1 MKDLSKLWGYRM
13 NEILIT
19 GSSGFVGRYLLNEIA
34 QSHEVIACVRKK
46 SNLLP
51 SSVQQIIINNFFD
64 ITIPQDLDVVVHLA
78 AVAHNKNNDID
89 EFKKINVD
97 GTLELARKALQAN
110 VKRFIFM
117 SSIGVNGNST
127 HGKAFTE
134 QDTPNPINE
143 YTISKYQA
151 EVALEELFKDT
162 KTDLVIIRPPLI
174 YAHDAP
180 GNFSKLL
187 MLIKL
192 GQFLPFGCTHNQRS
206 FIAIENLVSFIT
218 ACIYHDTKINE
229 TFLIAD
235 DEVISTKQ
243 LIQCLSSGMG
253 KSMIL
258 LPVPTKLLS
267 TLADVTGK
275 VSIFEQLYGNLEI
288 DNRKAKKFFN
298 WDPPKNSLNA
308 LKEVGN
314 LYRNN
319 KK

>member
-1 MKDLSKLWGYRM
+1 MGIYIYSCAVDSNKVSQVYNSKDETLLTQAIKENWFSDNFEEYSQEQALNDIILGKPYKDNVNHVYGYAVITLCHVLGQNLPYSQDIKL
-13 NEILIT
+13 
-19 GSSGFVGRYLLNEIA
+19 GFETD
-34 QSHEVIACVRKK
+34 
-46 SNLLP
+46 
-51 SSVQQIIINNFFD
+51 IINQILAEEFNLKNTQVELLLMPDNDDFSF
-64 ITIPQDLDVVVHLA
+64 IPPPVDFPLIAVHRQKELQHLA
-78 AVAHNKNNDID
+78 KLFEN
-89 EFKKINVD
+89 
-97 GTLELARKALQAN
+97 T
-110 VKRFIFM
+110 
-117 SSIGVNGNST
+117 SI
-127 HGKAFTE
+127 
-134 QDTPNPINE
+134 
-143 YTISKYQA
+143 
-151 EVALEELFKDT
+151 
-162 KTDLVIIRPPLI
+162 DLVIIRPPLI

-206 FIAIENLVSFIT
+206 FIVIENLVSFIT

-275 VSIFEQLYGNLEI
+275 VSIFEQLYGNLQI

-298 WDPPKNSLNA
+298 WHPPKHSLNA

>member
-1 MKDLSKLWGYRM
+1 MMK
-13 NEILIT
+13 ILVT
-19 GSSGFVGRYLLNEIA
+19 GASGFVGRYLVNHL
-34 QSHEVIACVRKK
+34 SKTDEVIACVRKK

-51 SSVQQIIINNFFD
+51 SSVQQIVSNNFFD
-64 ITIPQDLDVVVHLA
+64 IAIPKDTDVIVHLA
-78 AVAHNKNNDID
+78 GIAHNKNNSVG

-97 GTLELARKALQAN
+97 GTLELASKALEAN
-110 VKRFIFM
+110 IKRFIFI

-134 QDTPNPINE
+134 QDTPNPTND
-143 YTISKYQA
+143 YTKSKYEA
-151 EVALEELFKDT
+151 EKALAKLFENT
-162 KTDLVIIRPPLI
+162 HTDLVIIRPPLI

-218 ACIYHDTKINE
+218 ASIYHDTKIKE

-243 LIQCLSSGMG
+243 LIQCVSSGMG

-298 WDPPKNSLNA
+298 WHPPKHSLNA

>member
-1 MKDLSKLWGYRM
+1 MTK
-13 NEILIT
+13 ILVT
-19 GSSGFVGRYLLNEIA
+19 GASGFVGRYLVNNL
-34 QSHEVIACVRKK
+34 SKTDEVIACVRKK

-51 SSVQQIIINNFFD
+51 SSVQQTVSSSFFD
-64 ITIPQDLDVVVHLA
+64 LAIPKDTDVIVHLA
-78 AVAHNKNNDID
+78 GIAHNKNNSVD

-97 GTLELARKALQAN
+97 GTLELARKALEAN
-110 VKRFIFM
+110 IKRFIFI

-134 QDTPNPINE
+134 QDTPNPTND
-143 YTISKYQA
+143 YTKSKYEA
-151 EVALEELFKDT
+151 EKALAKLFENT
-162 KTDLVIIRPPLI
+162 NIDLVIIRPPLI

-206 FIAIENLVSFIT
+206 FIVIENLVSFIT

-267 TLADVTGK
+267 MLADATGK
-275 VSIFEQLYGNLEI
+275 VGIFEQLYGNLQI
-288 DNRKAKKFFN
+288 DNGKAKKFFN
-298 WDPPKNSLNA
+298 WHPPKHSLNA

>member
-1 MKDLSKLWGYRM
+1 MMK
-13 NEILIT
+13 ILVT
-19 GSSGFVGRYLLNEIA
+19 GATGFVGRYLVNDL
-34 QSHEVIACVRKK
+34 SKTDEVIACVRKK

-51 SSVQQIIINNFFD
+51 SSVQQIVGNNFFD
-64 ITIPQDLDVVVHLA
+64 IALPKDTDVIVHLA
-78 AVAHNKNNDID
+78 GIAHNKNNSVD

-97 GTLELARKALQAN
+97 GTLELARKALEAN
-110 VKRFIFM
+110 IKRFIFI

-127 HGKAFTE
+127 HRKAFNE
-134 QDTPNPINE
+134 QDTPNPTND
-143 YTISKYQA
+143 YTKSKYEA
-151 EVALEELFKDT
+151 EKALAKLFENT
-162 KTDLVIIRPPLI
+162 NIDLVIIRPPLI

-218 ACIYHDTKINE
+218 TCIYHDTKINE

-267 TLADVTGK
+267 MLADATGK
-275 VSIFEQLYGNLEI
+275 VGIFEQLYGNLQI
-288 DNRKAKKFFN
+288 DNDKAKKIF
-298 WDPPKNSLNA
+298 W
-308 LKEVGN
+308 
-314 LYRNN
+314 
-319 KK
+319 

>member
-1 MKDLSKLWGYRM
+1 MMK
-13 NEILIT
+13 ILVT
-19 GSSGFVGRYLLNEIA
+19 GATGFVGRYLINHL
-34 QSHEVIACVRKK
+34 SKTDEVIACVRKK

-64 ITIPQDLDVVVHLA
+64 ITIPQDVDVVVHLA
-78 AVAHNKNNDID
+78 AVAHNKNNDMD

-97 GTLELARKALQAN
+97 GTLELARKALEAN
-110 VKRFIFM
+110 IKRFIFI

-127 HGKAFTE
+127 YGKAFTE
-134 QDTPNPINE
+134 QDTPNPTND
-143 YTISKYQA
+143 YTKSKYEA
-151 EVALEELFKDT
+151 EKALAKLFENT
-162 KTDLVIIRPPLI
+162 HIDLVIIRPPLI

-267 TLADVTGK
+267 MLADATGK
-275 VSIFEQLYGNLEI
+275 VGIFEQLYGNLQI
-288 DNRKAKKFFN
+288 DNGKAKKFFN
-298 WDPPKNSLNA
+298 WHPPKNSLNA

>member
-1 MKDLSKLWGYRM
+1 MK
-13 NEILIT
+13 ILVT
-19 GSSGFVGRYLLNEIA
+19 GASGFVGRYLLNEIA
-34 QSHEVIACVRKK
+34 QSHEVIAYVRKK

-51 SSVQQIIINNFFD
+51 SSVQQIVSNNFFD
-64 ITIPQDLDVVVHLA
+64 IAIPKDTDVIVHLA
-78 AVAHNKNNDID
+78 GIAHNKNNSVD

-97 GTLELARKALQAN
+97 GTLELARKALQTN

-117 SSIGVNGNST
+117 SSIGVNGNGT
-127 HGKAFTE
+127 DGKAFTE

-243 LIQCLSSGMG
+243 LIQCVSSGMG

-267 TLADVTGK
+267 TLADATGK
-275 VSIFEQLYGNLEI
+275 VGIFEQLYGNLEI

-298 WDPPKNSLNA
+298 WHPPKHSLNA
-308 LKEVGN
+308 LNEVGN

>member
-1 MKDLSKLWGYRM
+1 MMK
-13 NEILIT
+13 ILVT
-19 GSSGFVGRYLLNEIA
+19 GATGFVGRYLVNDLSKTDEA
-34 QSHEVIACVRKK
+34 IACVRKK
-46 SNLLP
+46 SSLLP
-51 SSVQQIIINNFFD
+51 SSVQQIVSNNFFD
-64 ITIPQDLDVVVHLA
+64 IAIPKDTDVIVHLA
-78 AVAHNKNNDID
+78 GIAHNKNNSVD

-97 GTLELARKALQAN
+97 GTLELASKALQAN

-117 SSIGVNGNST
+117 SSIGVNGNIT

-134 QDTPNPINE
+134 QDTPNPIND

-206 FIAIENLVSFIT
+206 FISIENLVSFIT

-298 WDPPKNSLNA
+298 WHPPKNSLNA
-308 LKEVGN
+308 LSEVGN

>member
-1 MKDLSKLWGYRM
+1 MMK
-13 NEILIT
+13 ILVT
-19 GSSGFVGRYLLNEIA
+19 GATGFVGRYLVNDL
-34 QSHEVIACVRKK
+34 SKTDEVIACVRKK
-46 SNLLP
+46 SSLLP
-51 SSVQQIIINNFFD
+51 SSVQQIVSNNFFD
-64 ITIPQDLDVVVHLA
+64 IAIPKDTDVIVHLA
-78 AVAHNKNNDID
+78 GIAHNKNNSVD

-97 GTLELARKALQAN
+97 GTLELARKALQTN

-127 HGKAFTE
+127 HGRAFTE
-134 QDTPNPINE
+134 QDTPNPTND
-143 YTISKYQA
+143 YTKSKYEA
-151 EVALEELFKDT
+151 EKALAKLFENT
-162 KTDLVIIRPPLI
+162 HIDLIVIRPPLI

-243 LIQCLSSGMG
+243 LIQCVSSGMG

-275 VSIFEQLYGNLEI
+275 VGIFEQLYGNLQI

-298 WDPPKNSLNA
+298 WHPPKHSLNA

>member
-1 MKDLSKLWGYRM
+1 MMK
-13 NEILIT
+13 ILVT
-19 GSSGFVGRYLLNEIA
+19 GASGFVGRYLVNDL
-34 QSHEVIACVRKK
+34 SKTDEVIACVRKK
-46 SNLLP
+46 SSFLP
-51 SSVQQIIINNFFD
+51 SSVQQIIDNNFFD
-64 ITIPQDLDVVVHLA
+64 ITIPQDVDVIVHLA
-78 AVAHNKNNDID
+78 GVAHNKNNDMD

-97 GTLELARKALQAN
+97 GTLELASKALQAN

-127 HGKAFTE
+127 HGRAFTE
-134 QDTPNPINE
+134 QDTPNPIND

-151 EVALEELFKDT
+151 EVALKELFKDT

-243 LIQCLSSGMG
+243 LIQSVSSGMG

-275 VSIFEQLYGNLEI
+275 VGIFEQLYGNLQI
-288 DNRKAKKFFN
+288 DNHKAKKFFN
-298 WDPPKNSLNA
+298 WHPPKHSLNA
-308 LKEVGN
+308 LNEVGN

>member
-1 MKDLSKLWGYRM
+1 MMK
-13 NEILIT
+13 ILVT
-19 GSSGFVGRYLLNEIA
+19 GASGFVGRYLVNDL
-34 QSHEVIACVRKK
+34 SRTDEVIACVRQK
-46 SNLLP
+46 SNHMP
-51 SSVQQIIINNFFD
+51 SSVQQTVSSSFFD
-64 ITIPQDLDVVVHLA
+64 LAIPKDTDVIVHLA
-78 AVAHNKNNDID
+78 GIAHNKNNSVD

-97 GTLELARKALQAN
+97 GTLELARKALESN
-110 VKRFIFM
+110 IKRFIFM

-134 QDTPNPINE
+134 QDTPNPTND
-143 YTISKYQA
+143 YTKSKYEA
-151 EVALEELFKDT
+151 EKALAKLFENT
-162 KTDLVIIRPPLI
+162 NIDLVIIRPPLI

-243 LIQCLSSGMG
+243 LIQCVSSGMG

-267 TLADVTGK
+267 MLADATGK

-298 WDPPKNSLNA
+298 WHPPKHSLNA

>member
-1 MKDLSKLWGYRM
+1 MMK
-13 NEILIT
+13 ILVT
-19 GSSGFVGRYLLNEIA
+19 GASGFVGRYLINHL
-34 QSHEVIACVRKK
+34 SKTDEVIACVRKK

-51 SSVQQIIINNFFD
+51 SSVQQIVSNNFFD
-64 ITIPQDLDVVVHLA
+64 IAIPKDTDVIVHLA
-78 AVAHNKNNDID
+78 GIAHNKNNSVD

-97 GTLELARKALQAN
+97 GTLELARKALEAN
-110 VKRFIFM
+110 IKRFIFI

-134 QDTPNPINE
+134 QDTPNPTND
-143 YTISKYQA
+143 YTKSKYEA
-151 EVALEELFKDT
+151 EKALAKLFENT
-162 KTDLVIIRPPLI
+162 HIDLVIIRPPLI

-218 ACIYHDTKINE
+218 TCIYHDTKINE

-243 LIQCLSSGMG
+243 LIQCVSSGMG

-275 VSIFEQLYGNLEI
+275 VGIFEQLYGNLQI

-298 WDPPKNSLNA
+298 WHPPKHSLNA

-319 KK
+319 EK

>member
-1 MKDLSKLWGYRM
+1 MMK
-13 NEILIT
+13 ILVT
-19 GSSGFVGRYLLNEIA
+19 GASGFVGRYLVNDL
-34 QSHEVIACVRKK
+34 SKTDEVIACVRKK
-46 SNLLP
+46 SSLLP
-51 SSVQQIIINNFFD
+51 SSVQQIVSNNFFD
-64 ITIPQDLDVVVHLA
+64 IALPKDTDVIVHLA
-78 AVAHNKNNDID
+78 GIAHNKNNSVD

-97 GTLELARKALQAN
+97 GTLELARKALEAN
-110 VKRFIFM
+110 IKRFIFI

-134 QDTPNPINE
+134 QDTPNPTND
-143 YTISKYQA
+143 YTKSKYEA
-151 EVALEELFKDT
+151 EKALAKLFENT
-162 KTDLVIIRPPLI
+162 HIDLVIIRPPLI

-298 WDPPKNSLNA
+298 WHPPKNSLNA

>member
-1 MKDLSKLWGYRM
+1 MK
-13 NEILIT
+13 ILVT
-19 GSSGFVGRYLLNEIA
+19 GASGFVGRYLLNEIA

-64 ITIPQDLDVVVHLA
+64 IAIPKDTDVIVHLA
-78 AVAHNKNNDID
+78 GIAHNKNTSVD

-97 GTLELARKALQAN
+97 GTLELARKALEAN
-110 VKRFIFM
+110 IKRFIFI

-134 QDTPNPINE
+134 QDTPNPTND
-143 YTISKYQA
+143 YTKSKYEA
-151 EVALEELFKDT
+151 EKALAKLFENT
-162 KTDLVIIRPPLI
+162 HIDLVIIRPPLI

-298 WDPPKNSLNA
+298 WHPPKHSLNA
-308 LKEVGN
+308 LSEVGN

>member
-1 MKDLSKLWGYRM
+1 MMK
-13 NEILIT
+13 ILVT
-19 GSSGFVGRYLLNEIA
+19 GASGFVGRYLINHL
-34 QSHEVIACVRKK
+34 SKTDEVIACVRKK

-51 SSVQQIIINNFFD
+51 SSVQQIVSNNFFD
-64 ITIPQDLDVVVHLA
+64 IAIPKDTDVIVHLA
-78 AVAHNKNNDID
+78 GIAHNKNNSVG

-97 GTLELARKALQAN
+97 GTLELARKALEAN
-110 VKRFIFM
+110 IKRFIFI

-134 QDTPNPINE
+134 QDTPNPTND
-143 YTISKYQA
+143 YTKSKYEA
-151 EVALEELFKDT
+151 EKALAKLFENT
-162 KTDLVIIRPPLI
+162 HIDLVIIRPPLI

-275 VSIFEQLYGNLEI
+275 VSIFEQLYGNLQI

-298 WDPPKNSLNA
+298 WHPPKHSLNA
-308 LKEVGN
+308 LSEVGN

>member
-1 MKDLSKLWGYRM
+1 MMK
-13 NEILIT
+13 ILVT
-19 GSSGFVGRYLLNEIA
+19 GASGFVGRYLVNDL
-34 QSHEVIACVRKK
+34 SKTDEVIACVREK
-46 SNLLP
+46 SSLLP
-51 SSVQQIIINNFFD
+51 SSVQQIVSNNFFD
-64 ITIPQDLDVVVHLA
+64 IAIPKDTDVIVHLA
-78 AVAHNKNNDID
+78 GIAHNKNNSVD

-97 GTLELARKALQAN
+97 GTLELARKALEAN
-110 VKRFIFM
+110 IKRFIFM
-117 SSIGVNGNST
+117 SSVGVNGNST

-174 YAHDAP
+174 YAPDAP

-218 ACIYHDTKINE
+218 ACIYHDNKINE

-243 LIQCLSSGMG
+243 LIQCVSSGMG

-267 TLADVTGK
+267 ILADATGK
-275 VSIFEQLYGNLEI
+275 VGIFEQLYGNLQI

-298 WDPPKNSLNA
+298 WHPPKHSLNA
-308 LKEVGN
+308 LNEVGN

>member
-1 MKDLSKLWGYRM
+1 MMK
-13 NEILIT
+13 ILVT
-19 GSSGFVGRYLLNEIA
+19 GATGFVGRYLVNDL
-34 QSHEVIACVRKK
+34 SRTDEVIACVRKK

-51 SSVQQIIINNFFD
+51 SLVQQIVSNNFFD
-64 ITIPQDLDVVVHLA
+64 IAIPKDTDVIVHLA
-78 AVAHNKNNDID
+78 GIAHNKNNSVD

-97 GTLELARKALQAN
+97 GTLELARKALESN
-110 VKRFIFM
+110 IKRFIFI

-243 LIQCLSSGMG
+243 LIQCVSSGMG

-267 TLADVTGK
+267 MLADATGK

-298 WDPPKNSLNA
+298 WHPPKNSLNA

>member
-1 MKDLSKLWGYRM
+1 M
-13 NEILIT
+13 NKILIT
-19 GSSGFVGRYLLNEIA
+19 GATGFVGRYLVNDL
-34 QSHEVIACVRKK
+34 SKTDEVIACVRKK
-46 SNLLP
+46 SSLLP
-51 SSVQQIIINNFFD
+51 SSVQQIVGNNFFD
-64 ITIPQDLDVVVHLA
+64 IAIPKDTDVIVHLA
-78 AVAHNKNNDID
+78 GIAHNKNNSVD
-89 EFKKINVD
+89 EFKIINVD
-97 GTLELARKALQAN
+97 GTLELAHKALQAN
-110 VKRFIFM
+110 VKRFIFI

-134 QDTPNPINE
+134 QDTPNPIND

-192 GQFLPFGCTHNQRS
+192 GQFLPFGCTHNRRS
-206 FIAIENLVSFIT
+206 FISIENLVSFIT

-243 LIQCLSSGMG
+243 LIQCVSSGMG

-267 TLADVTGK
+267 ILADATGK
-275 VSIFEQLYGNLEI
+275 VGIFEQLYGNLQI

-298 WDPPKNSLNA
+298 WHPPKHSLNA
-308 LKEVGN
+308 LNEVGN

-319 KK
+319 EK

>member
-1 MKDLSKLWGYRM
+1 MMK
-13 NEILIT
+13 ILVT
-19 GSSGFVGRYLLNEIA
+19 GASGFVGRYLINDL
-34 QSHEVIACVRKK
+34 SRTDEVIACVREK

-51 SSVQQIIINNFFD
+51 SSVQQTVSSSFFD
-64 ITIPQDLDVVVHLA
+64 LAIPKDTDVIVHLA
-78 AVAHNKNNDID
+78 GIAHNKNNSVD
-89 EFKKINVD
+89 EFKRINVD
-97 GTLELARKALQAN
+97 GTLELARKALESN
-110 VKRFIFM
+110 IKRFIFI

-134 QDTPNPINE
+134 QDTPNPTND
-143 YTISKYQA
+143 YTKSKYEA
-151 EVALEELFKDT
+151 EKALAKLFENT
-162 KTDLVIIRPPLI
+162 NIDLVIIRPPLI

-243 LIQCLSSGMG
+243 LIQCVSSGMG

-267 TLADVTGK
+267 MLADATGK

-298 WDPPKNSLNA
+298 WHPPKHSLNA

>member
-1 MKDLSKLWGYRM
+1 MSVLV
-13 NEILIT
+13 T
-19 GSSGFVGRYLLNEIA
+19 GATGFVGRYLVNDL
-34 QSHEVIACVRKK
+34 SKTDEVIACVREK

-51 SSVQQIIINNFFD
+51 SSVQQIVGNNFFD
-64 ITIPQDLDVVVHLA
+64 IALSKDTDVIVHLA
-78 AVAHNKNNDID
+78 GIAHNKNNSVD

-97 GTLELARKALQAN
+97 GTLELARKALEVN
-110 VKRFIFM
+110 IKRFIFV

-134 QDTPNPINE
+134 QDTPNPTND
-143 YTISKYQA
+143 YTKSKYEA
-151 EVALEELFKDT
+151 EKALAKLFENT
-162 KTDLVIIRPPLI
+162 NIDLVIIRPPLI

-192 GQFLPFGCTHNQRS
+192 GQFLPFGCTNNQRS

-243 LIQCLSSGMG
+243 LIQCVSSGMG

-267 TLADVTGK
+267 MLADATGK

-298 WDPPKNSLNA
+298 WHPPKHSLNA

>member
-1 MKDLSKLWGYRM
+1 MMK
-13 NEILIT
+13 ILVT
-19 GSSGFVGRYLLNEIA
+19 GATGFVGRYLVNDL
-34 QSHEVIACVRKK
+34 SKTDEVIACVRKK
-46 SNLLP
+46 SSLLP
-51 SSVQQIIINNFFD
+51 SSVQQIVSNNFFD
-64 ITIPQDLDVVVHLA
+64 IAIPKDTDVIVHLA
-78 AVAHNKNNDID
+78 GIAHNKNNSVD
-89 EFKKINVD
+89 EFKRINVD
-97 GTLELARKALQAN
+97 GTLELARKALESN
-110 VKRFIFM
+110 IKRFIFI

-127 HGKAFTE
+127 HGKAFIE
-134 QDTPNPINE
+134 QDTPNPTND
-143 YTISKYQA
+143 YTKSKYEA
-151 EVALEELFKDT
+151 EKALAKLFENT
-162 KTDLVIIRPPLI
+162 NIDLVIIRPPLI

-267 TLADVTGK
+267 TLADATGK
-275 VSIFEQLYGNLEI
+275 VGIFEQLYGNLQI

-298 WDPPKNSLNA
+298 WHPPKHSLNA
-308 LKEVGN
+308 LNEVGN

>member
-1 MKDLSKLWGYRM
+1 MSVLV
-13 NEILIT
+13 T
-19 GSSGFVGRYLLNEIA
+19 GATGFVGRYLVNDL
-34 QSHEVIACVRKK
+34 SKTDEVIACVREK

-51 SSVQQIIINNFFD
+51 SSVQQIVSNNFFD
-64 ITIPQDLDVVVHLA
+64 IAIPKDTDVIVHLA
-78 AVAHNKNNDID
+78 GIAHNKNNSVD

-97 GTLELARKALQAN
+97 GTLELARKALQTN

-134 QDTPNPINE
+134 QDTPNPIND

-206 FIAIENLVSFIT
+206 FISIENLVSFIT

-267 TLADVTGK
+267 TLADATGK
-275 VSIFEQLYGNLEI
+275 VGIFEQLYGNLEI

-298 WDPPKNSLNA
+298 WHPPKNSLNA

-314 LYRNN
+314 LYRDN

>member
-1 MKDLSKLWGYRM
+1 MMK
-13 NEILIT
+13 ILVT
-19 GSSGFVGRYLLNEIA
+19 GATGFVGRYLVNGL
-34 QSHEVIACVRKK
+34 SKTDEVIACVREK

-51 SSVQQIIINNFFD
+51 SSVQQIVGNNFFD
-64 ITIPQDLDVVVHLA
+64 IALSKDTDVIVHLA
-78 AVAHNKNNDID
+78 GIAHNKNNSVD

-97 GTLELARKALQAN
+97 GTLELARKALEAN
-110 VKRFIFM
+110 IKRFIFI

-134 QDTPNPINE
+134 QDTPNPIND

-151 EVALEELFKDT
+151 EVALKELFKDT

-174 YAHDAP
+174 YAPDAP

-243 LIQCLSSGMG
+243 LIQCVSSGMG

-275 VSIFEQLYGNLEI
+275 VGMFEQLYGNLQI

-298 WDPPKNSLNA
+298 WHPPKHSLNA

-319 KK
+319 EK

>member
-1 MKDLSKLWGYRM
+1 MMK
-13 NEILIT
+13 ILVT
-19 GSSGFVGRYLLNEIA
+19 GATGFVGRYLVNDL
-34 QSHEVIACVRKK
+34 SKTDEVIACVREK
-46 SNLLP
+46 SSLLP
-51 SSVQQIIINNFFD
+51 SSVQQIVDNNFFD
-64 ITIPQDLDVVVHLA
+64 IAIPKDTDVIVHLA
-78 AVAHNKNNDID
+78 GIAHNKNNSVD

-97 GTLELARKALQAN
+97 GTLELARKALEAN
-110 VKRFIFM
+110 IKRFIFI

-134 QDTPNPINE
+134 QDTPNPTND
-143 YTISKYQA
+143 YTKSKYEA
-151 EVALEELFKDT
+151 EKALAKLFENT
-162 KTDLVIIRPPLI
+162 NIDLVIIRPPLI

-206 FIAIENLVSFIT
+206 FISIENLVSFIT

-267 TLADVTGK
+267 TLADATGK
-275 VSIFEQLYGNLEI
+275 VGIFEQLYGNLQI

-298 WDPPKNSLNA
+298 WQPPKHSLNA
-308 LKEVGN
+308 LNEVGN

>member
-1 MKDLSKLWGYRM
+1 MSVLV
-13 NEILIT
+13 T
-19 GSSGFVGRYLLNEIA
+19 GATGFVGRYLVNDL
-34 QSHEVIACVRKK
+34 SKTDEVIACVRKK

-51 SSVQQIIINNFFD
+51 SSVQQIVGNNFFD
-64 ITIPQDLDVVVHLA
+64 IALPKDTDVIVHLA
-78 AVAHNKNNDID
+78 GIAHNKNNSVD

-97 GTLELARKALQAN
+97 GTLELARKALEAN
-110 VKRFIFM
+110 IKRFIFI

-134 QDTPNPINE
+134 QDTPNPTND
-143 YTISKYQA
+143 YTKSKYEA
-151 EVALEELFKDT
+151 EKALAKLFENT
-162 KTDLVIIRPPLI
+162 HIDLVIIRPPLI

-206 FIAIENLVSFIT
+206 FIVIENLVSFIT

-298 WDPPKNSLNA
+298 WHPPKNSLNA

>member
-1 MKDLSKLWGYRM
+1 MMK
-13 NEILIT
+13 ILVT
-19 GSSGFVGRYLLNEIA
+19 GATGFVGRYLVNDL
-34 QSHEVIACVRKK
+34 SKTDEVIACVREK
-46 SNLLP
+46 SSLLP
-51 SSVQQIIINNFFD
+51 SPVQQIIINNFFD
-64 ITIPQDLDVVVHLA
+64 ITIPQDVDVVVHLA
-78 AVAHNKNNDID
+78 AVAHNKNNDIE

-97 GTLELARKALQAN
+97 GTLELARKALQTN
-110 VKRFIFM
+110 VKRFIFI

-127 HGKAFTE
+127 YGKAFTE
-134 QDTPNPINE
+134 QDIPNPTND
-143 YTISKYQA
+143 YTKSKYEA
-151 EVALEELFKDT
+151 EKALAKLFENT
-162 KTDLVIIRPPLI
+162 HIDLVIIRPPLI

-243 LIQCLSSGMG
+243 LIQCVSSGMG

-275 VSIFEQLYGNLEI
+275 VSIFEQLYGNLQI

-298 WDPPKNSLNA
+298 WHPPKHSLNA
-308 LKEVGN
+308 LNEVGN

-319 KK
+319 EK

>member
-1 MKDLSKLWGYRM
+1 MMK
-13 NEILIT
+13 ILVT
-19 GSSGFVGRYLLNEIA
+19 GASGFVGRYLVNHL
-34 QSHEVIACVRKK
+34 SKTDEVIACVRKK

-51 SSVQQIIINNFFD
+51 SSVQQTVSSSFFD
-64 ITIPQDLDVVVHLA
+64 LAIPKDTDVIVHLA
-78 AVAHNKNNDID
+78 GIAHNKNNSVD
-89 EFKKINVD
+89 EFKRINVD
-97 GTLELARKALQAN
+97 GTLELARKALESN
-110 VKRFIFM
+110 IKRFIFI

-134 QDTPNPINE
+134 QDTPNPTND
-143 YTISKYQA
+143 YTKSKYEA
-151 EVALEELFKDT
+151 EKALAKLFENT
-162 KTDLVIIRPPLI
+162 NIDLVIIRPPLI

-243 LIQCLSSGMG
+243 LIQCVSSGMG

-267 TLADVTGK
+267 MLADATGK
-275 VSIFEQLYGNLEI
+275 VGIFEQLYGNLQI

-298 WDPPKNSLNA
+298 WHPPKNSLNA

>member
-1 MKDLSKLWGYRM
+1 MMK
-13 NEILIT
+13 ILVT
-19 GSSGFVGRYLLNEIA
+19 GASGFVGRYLVNDL
-34 QSHEVIACVRKK
+34 SKTDEVIACVREK

-51 SSVQQIIINNFFD
+51 SSVQQIVSNNFFD
-64 ITIPQDLDVVVHLA
+64 IAIPKDTDVIVHLA
-78 AVAHNKNNDID
+78 GIAHNKNNSVD
-89 EFKKINVD
+89 EFKKNNVD
-97 GTLELARKALQAN
+97 GTLELARKALEAN
-110 VKRFIFM
+110 IKRFIFI

-134 QDTPNPINE
+134 QDTPNPTND
-143 YTISKYQA
+143 YTKSKYEA
-151 EVALEELFKDT
+151 EKALAKLFENT
-162 KTDLVIIRPPLI
+162 HIDLIIIRPPLI

-253 KSMIL
+253 KSIIL

-298 WDPPKNSLNA
+298 WHPPKHSLNA
-308 LKEVGN
+308 LSEVGN

>member
-1 MKDLSKLWGYRM
+1 MMK
-13 NEILIT
+13 ILVT
-19 GSSGFVGRYLLNEIA
+19 GATGFVGRYLINHL
-34 QSHEVIACVRKK
+34 SKTDEVIACVRKK

-64 ITIPQDLDVVVHLA
+64 ITIPQDVDVVVHLA
-78 AVAHNKNNDID
+78 AVAHNKNNDMD

-97 GTLELARKALQAN
+97 GTLELARKALQTN
-110 VKRFIFM
+110 VKRFIFI

-134 QDTPNPINE
+134 QDTPNPTND
-143 YTISKYQA
+143 YTKSKYEA
-151 EVALEELFKDT
+151 EKALAKLFENT
-162 KTDLVIIRPPLI
+162 HIDLVIIRPPLI

-206 FIAIENLVSFIT
+206 FISIENLVSFIT

-243 LIQCLSSGMG
+243 LIQCVSSGMG

-267 TLADVTGK
+267 ILADVTGK
-275 VSIFEQLYGNLEI
+275 VSIFEQLYGNLQI
-288 DNRKAKKFFN
+288 DNHKAKKFFN
-298 WDPPKNSLNA
+298 WHPPKHSLNA
-308 LKEVGN
+308 LNEVGN

>member
-1 MKDLSKLWGYRM
+1 MMK
-13 NEILIT
+13 ILVT
-19 GSSGFVGRYLLNEIA
+19 GASGFVGRYLVNDL
-34 QSHEVIACVRKK
+34 SKTDEVIACVREK

-51 SSVQQIIINNFFD
+51 SSVQQIVGNNFFD
-64 ITIPQDLDVVVHLA
+64 IALPKDINVIVHLA
-78 AVAHNKNNDID
+78 GIAHNKNNSVD
-89 EFKKINVD
+89 EFKKNNVD
-97 GTLELARKALQAN
+97 GTLELAHKALEAN
-110 VKRFIFM
+110 IKRFIFI

-134 QDTPNPINE
+134 QDTPNPTND
-143 YTISKYQA
+143 YTKSKYEA
-151 EVALEELFKDT
+151 EKALAKLFENT
-162 KTDLVIIRPPLI
+162 NIDLVIIRPPLI

-243 LIQCLSSGMG
+243 LIQCVSSGMG

-267 TLADVTGK
+267 ILADVTGK

-288 DNRKAKKFFN
+288 DNGKAKKFIN
-298 WDPPKNSLNA
+298 WHPPKHSLNA
-308 LKEVGN
+308 LNEVGN

-319 KK
+319 EK

>member
-1 MKDLSKLWGYRM
+1 MMK
-13 NEILIT
+13 ILVT
-19 GSSGFVGRYLLNEIA
+19 GATGFVGRYLVNDL
-34 QSHEVIACVRKK
+34 SKTDEVIACVREK

-51 SSVQQIIINNFFD
+51 SSVQQIVGNNFFD
-64 ITIPQDLDVVVHLA
+64 IALPKDTDVIVHLA
-78 AVAHNKNNDID
+78 GIAHNKNNSVD

-97 GTLELARKALQAN
+97 GTLELARKALQTN

-127 HGKAFTE
+127 YGKVFTE
-134 QDTPNPINE
+134 QDIPNPTND
-143 YTISKYQA
+143 YTKSKYEA
-151 EVALEELFKDT
+151 EKALAKLFENT
-162 KTDLVIIRPPLI
+162 NIDLVIIRPPLI

-187 MLIKL
+187 MLMRL

-218 ACIYHDTKINE
+218 ACVYHDAKVNE

-243 LIQCLSSGMG
+243 LIQCLSLGMG

-275 VSIFEQLYGNLEI
+275 VSIFEQLYGDLQI

-298 WDPPKNSLNA
+298 WHPPKHSLNA
-308 LKEVGN
+308 LNEVGN